1 MMRSEEYDASAI
13 TSQWYRPSMVR
24 AVLLLSAVLWGSVQA
39 GQWSTYRANPMR
51 SGAIEN
57 TVGPTLSLQWKYVP
71 VHPPKPAWPLPS
83 EEMPRMHNDNAY
95 HTVVADGM
103 VYWGSSV
110 TNKVYAVDAARGKLQ
125 WSFVTE
131 GPIRFAPTIS
141 NKRVYVGSDDGY
153 VYCLDAR
160 KGVLKWKYRPGPS
173 NEKIIG
179 NGRMISLWPVRT
191 GVLVDD
197 NVAFCG
203 TGVFPYEGIYLCALD
218 ATDGSVIWKNDTI
231 GDQAHEIDYGGISPQ
246 GYLVASKDVLYFPS
260 GRAMPAGFDRRTG
273 KFLFFASPGGK
284 RGGTW
289 ALLDQNRLIAGIDSS
304 GTPHKAAYDSQTGR
318 RQGDAFAWFPGI
330 DMVVNNHHSYLVTQ
344 QGIYA
349 INRAVFSKAERE
361 AKALSDRR
369 NALNKKLDKLK
380 SGLRTAQAAERA
392 EIEQQIKSTS
402 GTIGELAAA
411 EKKEKDS
418 SFEWFHA
425 GGGYRSVIL
434 TGDILYVGGIE
445 RVVGIE
451 VESGKKVWQESIDG
465 TAVSMAAASGKL
477 IVSSNEGP
485 VYCFGARKRKK
496 EKVIGP
502 KVNRDPYPED
512 DRTEFYRK
520 AAERIITDSGITKG
534 YALVL
539 ECNTGRLAYELAQ
552 RTDLKIV
559 GLEKDPHK
567 RQAAQQKLEQAGL
580 LGARVVVE
588 PWSIEDL
595 PPYFANL
602 ITSEGMLTSGRV
614 SVAREQLGHVLRPYG
629 GMIVA
634 GFPDSETDSQKWF
647 TFERPALEGATGWTQ
662 QYGNPQNTACSNDET
677 VKGPLGLL
685 WYGEPGSQQMVE
697 RHAKAQSPLAM
708 DGRLFVQGEE
718 VVMAYDAFNGALLWR
733 REIPGAVRARADIDG
748 GNLVLTEDALYV
760 AANDLCHRLDPA
772 TGETVRQYSVPEAAD
787 GAARRWGY
795 VSCAGNLLIGIRT
808 LRLKQGYAAEF
819 RAKYPQ
825 PDDAVG
831 WAYKRSNA
839 KWHSMTTF
847 PKWENYSS
855 DAGSITDNMLT
866 GDMVFAVNP
875 DTGEIMWRHTGK
887 RIANITASIGN
898 GKVFFA
904 ESAVTNAQ
912 RESAITERSDFIS
925 KGKYVESEKMKKLG
939 NKYKA
944 VDIRVAVALDLATGR
959 KIWERAVDFTGCCGD
974 AMGSAFQD
982 DVLLFFG
989 CIGNHDA
996 YRFRE
1001 GQLTFRR
1008 IVALSAID
1016 SRMLWSRPCNYR
1028 TRPVVMNQTIILEPQ
1043 ACDLHTGE
1051 ITLRTDPVTGKENP
1065 WEFLRPGHT
1074 CAISSASASTLFYR
1088 SSCSAMY
1095 DIERDSGVVLF
1106 GGIRPG
1112 CWISMIPASGLL
1124 LAPEAS
1130 SGCTCSYPLRCSFA
1144 LVRKPKRERP
1154 WSVFVNQTLLD
1165 EKGGVIPS
1173 TYDTPVKHLAVN
1185 FGAPADKKDEHGTLW
1200 FGYPNPRTVYTK
1212 NHFSNYGVKFD
1223 LQETILEGMGYFRS
1237 TSLGRNIE
1245 GTNTPW
1251 LFTSGCTGLTS
1262 CMVPLTETKQ
1272 EPGVYTVRLGFCA
1285 PAGDKAGQR
1294 VFDIKLQDKI
1304 VLRNFDITRDA
1315 GQSGKSVVKE
1325 FSAIPVV
1332 DNLKLELVPQ
1342 NGNPR
1347 KQHAPVISFLEI
1359 IEGSGS

>member
-95 HTVVADGM
+95 HTVVANGM

-898 GKVFFA
+898 GKIFFA

-1165 EKGGVIPS
+1165 EQGGVIPS

-1272 EPGVYTVRLGFCA
+1272 EPGAYTVRLGFCA